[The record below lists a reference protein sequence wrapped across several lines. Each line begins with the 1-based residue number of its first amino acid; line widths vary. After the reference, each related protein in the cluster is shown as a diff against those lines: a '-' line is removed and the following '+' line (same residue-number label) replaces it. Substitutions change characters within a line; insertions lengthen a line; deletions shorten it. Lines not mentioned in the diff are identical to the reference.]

1 MGNFGFRYTRSS
13 CCYSSKAGTRTS
25 TWEAA
30 LHTVTECQ
38 WVIWSLLSCLPNQPS
53 ITPLSAALQENTAAA
68 HMHITHSSV
77 HTHTHTQLFICPRLS
92 LQHVFIHTQARVQKL
107 QKLPRYFCFCCCLS
121 LCRSHT
127 RAHTH
132 TKVNTHSPS
141 LALSKGTVGA
151 CCGGDIKHM
160 EAKYPV
166 WARAHWHNTAATLF
180 DERPA
185 EI

>member
-77 HTHTHTQLFICPRLS
+77 HTHTHNYLS
-92 LQHVFIHTQARVQKL
+92 AHVSPSNTFSFTHKPEYKSCKNSLGTFVSVAVS
-107 QKLPRYFCFCCCLS
+107 LS
-121 LCRSHT
+121 VALTH
-127 RAHTH
+127 AHTH